1 MRERY
6 WRQLQGLVT
15 ASEETEETAGRPL
28 DFPLLPAA
36 AKLTKPSELTWR
48 DYAIMLLHIASAI
61 EHALMVQYLFA
72 AHSLGG
78 EQVPRCHRTK
88 VEDWRNSIL
97 AVAKEEMGHLLT
109 VQNVLALLGGPVS
122 LDREDHPW
130 DHPFYPAPF
139 TLAPLSLGTLAIYV
153 FAEQPDDWRGDDA
166 SEISDRALE
175 QARRFQGA
183 QEPAASGP
191 PQPHRVGIIY
201 QALIGILSDH
211 NCIPDDAFH
220 GDSVLQQASWDEWG
234 RGYHGGPSDHGGA
247 SEHVG
252 APDANIRADIMVDVV
267 ATRDQAVEALRRI
280 SSQGESPNAARR
292 AVTGY
297 DGDERPVAVIRL
309 EHRVQSDERRKAE
322 AAAGGVLQRLSHFDR
337 FLAIYREFQ
346 RADADGWKPTR
357 DVVINPV
364 VLANSTD
371 KAPPGCTAIT
381 DQRSRL
387 WASLFN
393 LRYRMLLAYLT
404 HALLL
409 ARQEEDGEAPS
420 LRGAVMHR
428 VFAEMYNLKTISGIL
443 MRRPAGADGR
453 CAGPPFQMPYTLA
466 LPATPRH
473 RWLLCKDLIR
483 EACNLRERLVT
494 APSPDEAGYL
504 AAAAD
509 IDPAPSPDE
518 TGYLAAAADIDRQTG
533 IWLEQLLAGAATRGR
548 AMA

>member
-1 MRERY
+1 MRERFS
-6 WRQLQGLVT
+6 RQLQGLVT
-15 ASEETEETAGRPL
+15 ASEKTDKTAGRL
-28 DFPLLPAA
+28 VDFPLLPPA
-36 AKLTKPSELTWR
+36 AKLPKPPELTWR

-78 EQVPRCHRTK
+78 EQVPREHHTK

-139 TLAPLSLGTLAIYV
+139 TLAPLSLESLAIYV
-153 FAEQPDDWRGDDA
+153 FAEQPDDWNDDEA
-166 SEISDRALE
+166 KEVRDRALE
-175 QARRFQGA
+175 QARKFQDA
-183 QEPAASGP
+183 QKQSGVSEPE
-191 PQPHRVGIIY
+191 PHRVGLIY
-201 QALIGILSDH
+201 QTLIRILSDH

-220 GDSVLQQASWDEWG
+220 AGSLPQQASWDEWG

-252 APDANIRADIMVDVV
+252 APDANVRADVMVDVV

-297 DGDERPVAVIRL
+297 DGNERPVAAIRL
-309 EHRVQSDERRKAE
+309 EHRVQSDEKKKAD
-322 AAAGGVLQRLSHFDR
+322 AAAGGAARSQKLSHFDR
-337 FLAIYREFQ
+337 FLAIYREFP
-346 RADADGWKPTR
+346 RPADTDGWKPAR
-357 DVVINPV
+357 DVVVNPV

-381 DQRSRL
+381 DQRSKL

-409 ARQEEDGEAPS
+409 ARQEGDGEAPS

-443 MRRPAGADGR
+443 MRRPAGADRR

-466 LPATPRH
+466 LPATPRN
-473 RWLLCKDLIR
+473 RWLLYKDLIR
-483 EACNLRERLVT
+483 EACNLRERLAA

-509 IDPAPSPDE
+509 ID
-518 TGYLAAAADIDRQTG
+518 RQIG
-533 IWLEQLLAGAATRGR
+533 IWLDQLLADAAARRR
-548 AMA
+548 AVA